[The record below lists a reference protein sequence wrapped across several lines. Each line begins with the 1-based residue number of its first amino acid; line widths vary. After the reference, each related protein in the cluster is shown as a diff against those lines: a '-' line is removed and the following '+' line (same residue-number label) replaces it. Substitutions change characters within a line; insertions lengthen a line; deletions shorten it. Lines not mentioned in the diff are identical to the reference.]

1 VLKNGNGT
9 LTQMPKTMSEKIIKR
24 RPKPILTKIVSN
36 TPGRLRL
43 RVAHSHRQKEEMQ
56 RLAKTLEANP
66 SINNVRMNVQQG
78 SITIQHNRDD
88 ESFKNVLT
96 TLYDLGIIFADITGG
111 KSEAAAGVSDSIVD
125 LNKRV
130 HDATKGLIDLRI
142 IMPIGLATLSIRQ
155 LLIKGLQLEI
165 IPWYVLAWYAF
176 DSFIKL
182 HGTTSQS
189 TSTSEE

>member
-1 VLKNGNGT
+1 MWKNSNGS
-9 LTQMPKTMSEKIIKR
+9 LTDMPRPMSEKIIKT

-66 SINNVRMNVQQG
+66 SINNVRTNIHQG
-78 SITIQHNRDD
+78 SITIQHNADD
-88 ESFKNVLT
+88 ESFQNVLAA
-96 TLYDLGIIFADITGG
+96 LYDLGIIFADITPG
-111 KSEAAAGVSDSIVD
+111 KTEAAAGVSNSIVD
-125 LNKRV
+125 LNQRV
-130 HDATKGLIDLRI
+130 HDVTNGLIDLRI
-142 IMPIGLATLSIRQ
+142 IMPIGLASLSIRQ
-155 LLIKGLQLEI
+155 LLTKGLQLET

-182 HGTTSQS
+182 HGNTSQPK
-189 TSTSEE
+189 STSEE